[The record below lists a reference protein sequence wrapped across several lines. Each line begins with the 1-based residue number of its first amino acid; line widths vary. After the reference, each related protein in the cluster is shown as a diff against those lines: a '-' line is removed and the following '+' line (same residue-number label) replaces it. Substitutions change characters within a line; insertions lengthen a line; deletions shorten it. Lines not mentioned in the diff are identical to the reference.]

1 MTDDTSPKL
10 FASLKKL
17 AGTVVS
23 MLQTRLELA
32 SVELAEEKDRLL
44 GAAFLGMLAV
54 SLIALSIM
62 TLTALIAILL
72 WDTYSWQALAV
83 MAMLYA
89 LGAAGCLW
97 KVRTSLR
104 NAPPLFEA
112 TLAELDKDR
121 EILRR

>member
-32 SVELAEEKDRLL
+32 SVELAEEKERLL
-44 GAAFLGMLAV
+44 GTAFLGMLAV
-54 SLIALSIM
+54 SLIGLSIM
-62 TLTALIAILL
+62 TLTALVVILC
-72 WDTYSWQALAV
+72 WDTYRWQSLAV
-83 MAMLYA
+83 MAALYA
-89 LGAAGCLW
+89 LGAAACLW
-97 KVRTSLR
+97 KVRLLLR

>member
-10 FASLKKL
+10 LASLKTL

-32 SVELAEEKDRLL
+32 SVELVEEKERLL
-44 GAAFLGMLAV
+44 GTAFLGMLAV
-54 SLIALSIM
+54 SLIALCIM
-62 TLTALIAILL
+62 TLTALVVILC
-72 WDTYSWQALAV
+72 WDTYRWQSLAIMAAL
-83 MAMLYA
+83 YG
-89 LGAAGCLW
+89 LGAAACLW
-97 KVRTSLR
+97 KVRALLHH
-104 NAPPLFEA
+104 APPLFEA